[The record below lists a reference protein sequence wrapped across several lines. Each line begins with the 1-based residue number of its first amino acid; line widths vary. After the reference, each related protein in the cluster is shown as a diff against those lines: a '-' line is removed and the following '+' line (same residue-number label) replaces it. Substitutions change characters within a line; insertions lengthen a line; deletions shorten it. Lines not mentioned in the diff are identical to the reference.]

1 MTFYLQNSMGQTK
14 SEQKNRL
21 KLLFEVV
28 FVYHFDNFVDVVV
41 MFELISIDP
50 KDRVYIYT
58 KEMI

>member
-1 MTFYLQNSMGQTK
+1 MGQTK